1 MATELKEKKC
11 KPCRGDASPLQGE
24 ELAQY
29 QEKVDNEWVVV
40 NGHHLVREFE
50 FDDYDQ
56 TIKFVN
62 EVADLANQEEHHPDM
77 KVSYGKVTVEI
88 FTHKID
94 GLSEN
99 DFILAAKIDEI

>member
-11 KPCRGDASPLQGE
+11 KPCRGDTSPLRGE
-24 ELAQY
+24 DLAQY
-29 QEKVDNEWVVV
+29 QEKIDNEWVAV

-56 TIKFVN
+56 TMKFVN
-62 EVADLANQEEHHPDM
+62 QVADLANQEEHHPDM

-99 DFILAAKIDEI
+99 DFILAAKIDEL